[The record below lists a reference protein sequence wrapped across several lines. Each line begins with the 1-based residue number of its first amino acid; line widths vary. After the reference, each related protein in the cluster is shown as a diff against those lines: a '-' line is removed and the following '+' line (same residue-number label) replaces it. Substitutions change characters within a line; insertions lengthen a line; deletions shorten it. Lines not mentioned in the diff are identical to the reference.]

1 MAAGLFAVAR
11 FLLPEAYA
19 PYAIF
24 TALPFIVIGCVA
36 LWQQLRT
43 PSTERVAATLESLRE
58 LSWDEFCTA
67 IEDAF
72 RREGYGVS
80 RLTGAAADFELT
92 RSGRVALVG
101 CKRWK
106 VARTGV
112 EPLRELEAMRLAREA
127 QECIYVA
134 AGEITA
140 TARAFASEKNIRLLH
155 DAELVKL
162 LPKLKR
168 AAAP

>member
-1 MAAGLFAVAR
+1 M
-11 FLLPEAYA
+11 LLPEAYA

-24 TALPFIVIGCVA
+24 TSLPFIVIGCVA

-43 PSTERVAATLESLRE
+43 PSTERIAATLESLRE
-58 LSWDEFCTA
+58 LSWEEFCGA

-80 RLTGAAADFELT
+80 RLNGAGADLELT
-92 RSGRVALVG
+92 RAGRIALVG
-101 CKRWK
+101 CKRWR

-112 EPLRELEAMRLAREA
+112 EPLRELEATRLAREA

-155 DAELVKL
+155 DAELAKL
-162 LPKLKR
+162 LPR
-168 AAAP
+168 VRRVAAP